1 MDYKEDSAP
10 KNSCFQTVLLK
21 KTLESPVD
29 SKEIKPVNPKGNSLE
44 GLVLKFQY
52 FGPLMQRANSLGK
65 TLILEKMEGRRRRWQ
80 QRMRWL
86 DNITDSLDM
95 SLSVLWEM
103 VRDREAWHAEVY
115 RVAKSRTEPQL
126 NRRDF
131 RVKVVFQILPDSSD
145 AL

>member
-1 MDYKEDSAP
+1 M
-10 KNSCFQTVLLK
+10 
-21 KTLESPVD
+21 
-29 SKEIKPVNPKGNSLE
+29 
-44 GLVLKFQY
+44 
-52 FGPLMQRANSLGK
+52 LGK
-65 TLILEKMEGRRRRWQ
+65 IEDKRRRWQ

>member
-1 MDYKEDSAP
+1 M
-10 KNSCFQTVLLK
+10 LLK

-52 FGPLMQRANSLGK
+52 FGPLMQTANSLGK